1 MERRVSEESVM
12 SILHDFKSQGPK
24 DTATMINSMVR
35 KAKRAINMYT
45 KDTLLLKRISVA
57 TILHSPI
64 DIAIDDRGKQ
74 YVTYVILA
82 YEREEEPAAFL
93 VQLAEVWLTYLL
105 YPGEYVSLHSNDSCL
120 WRS

>member
-12 SILHDFKSQGPK
+12 SILHDFKSQGPE

-45 KDTLLLKRISVA
+45 KDALLLKRISVA
-57 TILHSPI
+57 I

-74 YVTYVILA
+74 YVAYAILA
-82 YEREEEPAAFL
+82 YEREEESAAFL
-93 VQLAEVWLTYLL
+93 VQLAEA
-105 YPGEYVSLHSNDSCL
+105 
-120 WRS
+120 

>member
-12 SILHDFKSQGPK
+12 SILRDLDSQGP
-24 DTATMINSMVR
+24 DISTINTMVR

-45 KDTLLLKRISVA
+45 KDAFLLKRISVA
-57 TILHSPI
+57 TILQCLI
-64 DIAIDDRGKQ
+64 DIAIDDRSKQ
-74 YVTYVILA
+74 YVAYAILV
-82 YEREEEPAAFL
+82 AFL
-93 VQLAEVWLTYLL
+93 VQLAEVWLIYLL